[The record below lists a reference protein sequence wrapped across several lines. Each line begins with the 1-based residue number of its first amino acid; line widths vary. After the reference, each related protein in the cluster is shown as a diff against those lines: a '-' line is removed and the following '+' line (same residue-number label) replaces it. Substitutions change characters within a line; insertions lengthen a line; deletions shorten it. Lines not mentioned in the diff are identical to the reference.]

1 MSCINFDSVT
11 KKYGNKFALNNIS
24 FSLECNAAYSLI
36 GPNGAG
42 KSTILKIISGLI
54 NADSGNVSIKGNKP
68 GSDEAKRITGYLAEE
83 VLPYINLT
91 VKENF
96 LYIGSLRQ
104 VQDLRNR
111 ISFLVDLLGLDY
123 YLNSMVSNL
132 SRGTKQRLS
141 LALSI
146 IHNPEIVLLDE
157 PFNYI
162 DITTQ
167 EKTIRY
173 FKTMNSTFL
182 VSTHVMSIA
191 QNFTENIIMIN
202 NGNIIFRG
210 KLSEIESER
219 SENETIEN
227 VIARMM
233 L

>member
-83 VLPYINLT
+83 ALPYINLT

-162 DITTQ
+162 DIPTQ
-167 EKTIRY
+167 EKIIRY

>member
-83 VLPYINLT
+83 ALPYINLT

>member
-1 MSCINFDSVT
+1 MFCINFDSVT

-83 VLPYINLT
+83 ALPYINLT

-162 DITTQ
+162 DIPTQ
-167 EKTIRY
+167 EKIIRY